1 MRSLFYVLTSPLRFW
16 LNGPLIGRFPII
28 ITSTLRDTTL
38 SGHVLFFSGSNT
50 GILPVM
56 EPLKKPKKSKNKHHK
71 RHEQQH
77 QNDEGHHSDYWTGVL
92 PTLSPKKRTVG
103 IVEPRVVLPKQ
114 VQKPFMTE
122 SSSSS
127 VQWKETSDARYVWK
141 VKIIIILQNVGKL
154 IFSEVSALVESMN
167 HKLFAFSVPI
177 RILFQKSW

>member
-1 MRSLFYVLTSPLRFW
+1 MALLRARS
-16 LNGPLIGRFPII
+16 
-28 ITSTLRDTTL
+28 STLL
-38 SGHVLFFSGSNT
+38 LICNVLFFSGSDA
-50 GILPVM
+50 GILPAI

-154 IFSEVSALVESMN
+154 IFSEVSALVESTN
-167 HKLFAFSVPI
+167 HTLFCIAFSVPTI
-177 RILFQKSW
+177 IF

>member
-1 MRSLFYVLTSPLRFW
+1 MALLRD
-16 LNGPLIGRFPII
+16 LS
-28 ITSTLRDTTL
+28 STLL
-38 SGHVLFFSGSNT
+38 LICNVLLFSGSDA
-50 GILPVM
+50 GILSSI

-127 VQWKETSDARYVWK
+127 VQWKETSNARYV
-141 VKIIIILQNVGKL
+141 
-154 IFSEVSALVESMN
+154 
-167 HKLFAFSVPI
+167 
-177 RILFQKSW
+177 

>member
-1 MRSLFYVLTSPLRFW
+1 MALLRD
-16 LNGPLIGRFPII
+16 LS
-28 ITSTLRDTTL
+28 STLL
-38 SGHVLFFSGSNT
+38 LICNVLFFSGSEA
-50 GILPVM
+50 GILPAI

-77 QNDEGHHSDYWTGVL
+77 QNEEGHHSDYWTGVL

-141 VKIIIILQNVGKL
+141 VIIIILQNVGKL
-154 IFSEVSALVESMN
+154 IFSEVSALVKNPN
-167 HKLFAFSVPI
+167 HKLLAISVPI
-177 RILFQKSW
+177 AILF